1 MRKISIVIDRYM
13 IIQILSDSW
22 LHSITSEE
30 IDTRQ
35 GRFGDPLMVERRLMD
50 ESLLRPTDDGDSV
63 EVDQSLNKNLFS
75 MILKIGATKTY
86 KMCKEHVNGFENIG
100 ASLNDFKN
108 FHRDVKCYINERDEQ
123 LFIDRFKNLADTR
136 EDFYF
141 DYEVDVDNS
150 LIRAIWADGT
160 TRRNYA
166 VFGDAVSFDP
176 TYSTNKLLF
185 GWDRF
190 C

>member
-1 MRKISIVIDRYM
+1 MSQKMRKISIVIDRYM

-75 MILKIGATKTY
+75 MIVIDLY
-86 KMCKEHVNGFENIG
+86 PFEFGICCTC
-100 ASLNDFKN
+100 
-108 FHRDVKCYINERDEQ
+108 RM
-123 LFIDRFKNLADTR
+123 T
-136 EDFYF
+136 FY
-141 DYEVDVDNS
+141 
-150 LIRAIWADGT
+150 
-160 TRRNYA
+160 
-166 VFGDAVSFDP
+166 
-176 TYSTNKLLF
+176 
-185 GWDRF
+185 
-190 C
+190 